1 MAKFEKV
8 NGLTENGVENVSVD
22 AQDNAQVDTQEVV
35 RELPKIILEE
45 FKEKVKF
52 KNYISLSDKTT
63 IVDFVWNNCIV
74 KDEINGIYYID
85 NLMKDV
91 AFHLAILRYYTNF
104 YEVYEYAE
112 DYSYDELAEAGIFDC
127 GEYHNSYND
136 ISIVSDIVDY
146 SFGDRVKAMN
156 STGASL
162 HRLFN
167 GLLEKL
173 PDINEINNVV
183 KELPEILNK
192 VDPKVIEMFT
202 KDLKNDTVKN

>member
-1 MAKFEKV
+1 MAKIEKINV
-8 NGLTENGVENVSVD
+8 LTENGIENVSD
-22 AQDNAQVDTQEVV
+22 NAQDNAQVDTQEVIK
-35 RELPKIILEE
+35 ELPKITLED

-74 KDEINGIYYID
+74 KDEENGIYYID
-85 NLMKDV
+85 SLIKDV
-91 AFHLAILRYYTNF
+91 AFHLAVLRYYTDF

-112 DYSYDELAEAGIFDC
+112 DYSYDELAEVGIFDC
-127 GEYHNSYND
+127 DEYYNSYND
-136 ISIVSDIVDY
+136 ISIVSDIVNY

-162 HRLFN
+162 HRLLN
-167 GLLEKL
+167 GFLEKL
-173 PDINEINNVV
+173 PDVNEINNVM
-183 KELPEILNK
+183 KELPEVLNK

-202 KDLKNDTVKN
+202 KDLKNGTVKN